1 MLSDQEDESDEDDVQ
16 TTVKL
21 DMVEYNFMKA

>member
-1 MLSDQEDESDEDDVQ
+1 MLSDQEDESDEDDVK
-16 TTVKL
+16 TKVKL